1 MDWTRDD
8 YLVSDDPAHLDA
20 EAVLGLLAGTP
31 WAADRPR
38 ALTER
43 ALAHSV
49 WVGLYAGSGRGTG
62 AGWRQVGLARA
73 VTDEAT
79 FAWLCDVVVHP
90 DHRGRGLGRWMVG
103 CLLEHPRLQTLSQ
116 YLRTET
122 AAGLYESLGF
132 QRVEVLRR
140 SRRGQGSRTTR

>member
-1 MDWTRDD
+1 MDWTRDGCM
-8 YLVSDDPAHLDA
+8 VSDDPGRLDW
-20 EAVLGLLAGTP
+20 EALLGLLAGTA

-43 ALAHSV
+43 AVARSA
-49 WVGLYAGSGRGTG
+49 WVGLYARAG
-62 AGWRQVGLARA
+62 AGWRQVGFARA

-90 DHRGRGLGRWMVG
+90 DYRGRGLGRWMVG

-122 AAGLYESLGF
+122 ASGLYESLGF

-140 SRRGQGSRTTR
+140 SRRDGGPQGSATTR